1 MTTKIIPVPKSV
13 RKDLTGQR
21 FGRLTVV
28 GYVGNKNANSQWFCN
43 CDCGKS
49 TTLATSA
56 LLRKDRPYR
65 SCGCGM
71 IQKKH
76 GMSETPEH
84 HAWRSMYQRCNNPN
98 NPQYHLY
105 GGRGISVC
113 PRWRESFENFLADMG
128 PRPEANY
135 SVDRIDNDKGY
146 SPDNCR
152 WANDLEQSNN
162 TRHNRRIT
170 FGGETHTL
178 AEWAKITGISKS
190 GLRWRL
196 ASGWSIADTLTTP
209 LDPRNRWKF
218 RRHAASKTK

>member
-1 MTTKIIPVPKSV
+1 
-13 RKDLTGQR
+13 LTGQR

-28 GYVGNKNANSQWFCN
+28 GYVGNNNANSQWLCK

-56 LLRKDRPYR
+56 LLRKDKPQK

-71 IQKKH
+71 VQRKH
-76 GMSETPEH
+76 GMSGTPEH

-98 NPQYHLY
+98 NPQYSLY

-128 PRPEANY
+128 PRPGDNY
-135 SVDRIDNDKGY
+135 SVDRIDNNKGY

-170 FGGETHTL
+170 YNGKTHTL
-178 AEWAKITGISKS
+178 TEWSRITGISKS

-196 ASGWSIADTLTTP
+196 ANGWAIADALTI
-209 LDPRNRWKF
+209 DASYSNGWKN
-218 RRHAASKTK
+218 HAASKTK